1 MPPRPHPLVQHA
13 HDLDDPRFYH
23 AIEDHMH
30 RLRNRRLAAFVP
42 AVADVEAA
50 NAGPEL
56 GAIHG

>member
-1 MPPRPHPLVQHA
+1 MQYA